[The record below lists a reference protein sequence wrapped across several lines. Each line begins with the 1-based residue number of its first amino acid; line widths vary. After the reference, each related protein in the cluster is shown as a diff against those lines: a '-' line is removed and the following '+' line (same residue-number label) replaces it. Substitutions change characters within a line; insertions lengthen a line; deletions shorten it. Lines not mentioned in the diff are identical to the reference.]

1 MIKKDY
7 GQTSFYSHIYDVVI
21 PKVHLLKTL
30 QEAVD
35 FSFVNE
41 ACESLYSEAIGRPGY
56 EPLIMFKITFLE
68 FLYNL
73 SDREIVEE
81 IQVNLAYK
89 WFIGLD
95 VIDKVPD
102 DTSLTKFRNRLGA
115 DKFKELFNKVV
126 EQARA
131 KGIIT
136 DRLQII
142 DSTHIEARVDLFKL
156 KDEYQ
161 INEDDNNYV
170 DRNTPDKDARFGKKG
185 GRKAV
190 TFYGYK
196 EHASIDSDSELFT
209 GVEVSGGNASDVK
222 HLETVI
228 NGKPESVTADKAYDS
243 DDNHKYLKG
252 QDIKDAIIRK
262 DNREYGVTINIAYG
276 DEQRERPK
284 IERRFADQK
293 KNHGLSRC
301 RYWGLIKTKIQ
312 CYMTAI
318 VCNCKRIIVILR
330 QKMMLELAITP

>member
-1 MIKKDY
+1 M
-7 GQTSFYSHIYDVVI
+7 
-21 PKVHLLKTL
+21 
-30 QEAVD
+30 
-35 FSFVNE
+35 
-41 ACESLYSEAIGRPGY
+41 
-56 EPLIMFKITFLE
+56 
-68 FLYNL
+68 
-73 SDREIVEE
+73 
-81 IQVNLAYK
+81 
-89 WFIGLD
+89 
-95 VIDKVPD
+95 
-102 DTSLTKFRNRLGA
+102 
-115 DKFKELFNKVV
+115 
-126 EQARA
+126 
-131 KGIIT
+131 
-136 DRLQII
+136 
-142 DSTHIEARVDLFKL
+142 
-156 KDEYQ
+156 
-161 INEDDNNYV
+161 
-170 DRNTPDKDARFGKKG
+170 
-185 GRKAV
+185 
-190 TFYGYK
+190 
-196 EHASIDSDSELFT
+196 
-209 GVEVSGGNASDVK
+209 K